1 MIDWCVKNSCPIVMI
16 RYTHRGFSCFDWIL
30 AVCRRETLLVVHYS
44 NARTVFTRILER
56 FLQSSNKGLPARLLS
71 SARWLPQAAE
81 AAYRRVISIIG
92 IGGHR
97 SLPNGKCDRYIN
109 FSFEH

>member
-1 MIDWCVKNSCPIVMI
+1 MARGYTTSVNRTFCSIATHTPGNKLTATRFRLLRSSSLSERNSL
-16 RYTHRGFSCFDWIL
+16 G
-30 AVCRRETLLVVHYS
+30 VVHYS
-44 NARTVFTRILER
+44 NVRTVFTRILER

-92 IGGHR
+92 IGGA
-97 SLPNGKCDRYIN
+97 
-109 FSFEH
+109 